1 MGQEAAKTNKPFVGT
16 CHAGL
21 IDFSAPIKVEGKLIG
36 TVLGGQIL
44 DSAVDIAHLRR
55 TASEI
60 GVNAE
65 SLVSSSEN
73 IVKVN
78 RKNIEA
84 AAEVLYI
91 VVNSMAQNGYNSIK
105 IATLSKKLSDNFI
118 QASATIEELSA
129 SAHEIATNQENLNND
144 IMTINTLTDNINEI
158 LISYL
163 NLLFIGNKLN
173 SHSFSNIIKI
183 FKIIIPY
190 LPDYIN
196 SLFCS

>member
-91 VVNSMAQNGYNSIK
+91 VVNSMA
-105 IATLSKKLSDNFI
+105 
-118 QASATIEELSA
+118 
-129 SAHEIATNQENLNND
+129 
-144 IMTINTLTDNINEI
+144 
-158 LISYL
+158 
-163 NLLFIGNKLN
+163 
-173 SHSFSNIIKI
+173 
-183 FKIIIPY
+183 
-190 LPDYIN
+190 
-196 SLFCS
+196 

>member
-144 IMTINTLTDNINEI
+144 IMTINT
-158 LISYL
+158 
-163 NLLFIGNKLN
+163 F
-173 SHSFSNIIKI
+173 
-183 FKIIIPY
+183 
-190 LPDYIN
+190 
-196 SLFCS
+196 